1 MFFCVFEFWRK
12 MFLQEKMGTLRFY
25 LSRTVD
31 LLFDME
37 SQVVQCFTWFINVY
51 PASQAGNGEEQREKD
66 AEKISLSF
74 SLPTPALPRRQLT
87 SKS

>member
-12 MFLQEKMGTLRFY
+12 MFLQEKMGTLGFY

-51 PASQAGNGEEQREKD
+51 PA
-66 AEKISLSF
+66 
-74 SLPTPALPRRQLT
+74 
-87 SKS
+87 